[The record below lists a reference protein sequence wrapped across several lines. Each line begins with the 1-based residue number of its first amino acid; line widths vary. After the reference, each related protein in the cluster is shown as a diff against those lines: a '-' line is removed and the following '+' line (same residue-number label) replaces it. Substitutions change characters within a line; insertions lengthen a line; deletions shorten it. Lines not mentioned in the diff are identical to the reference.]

1 MVHVGPMVHVGLM
14 VDFGPMVHV
23 GLIRHVGPI
32 RCVVP
37 MEHFVLR
44 GLHSRPGFALC
55 SMAKHF
61 HSVSLHPGVYW
72 LRALNS
78 PQVLYI
84 NDVLLILI
92 RSFQP
97 I

>member
-1 MVHVGPMVHVGLM
+1 MVHVSPM

-55 SMAKHF
+55 SLAKHF

-84 NDVLLILI
+84 NNVLLILM
-92 RSFQP
+92 RSFQS